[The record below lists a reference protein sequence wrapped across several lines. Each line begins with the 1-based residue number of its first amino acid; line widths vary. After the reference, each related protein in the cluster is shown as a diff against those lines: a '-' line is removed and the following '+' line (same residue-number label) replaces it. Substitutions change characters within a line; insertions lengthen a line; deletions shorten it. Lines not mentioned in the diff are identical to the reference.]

1 MTERCRL
8 PGPSSLKHTLQSLPS
23 QRVNAAAPS
32 TLMAEGDDA
41 TTPRT
46 DDAECAADPCPRSLL
61 IGSCVAASCVGVEYG
76 LIYPT
81 IYPYLR
87 ELGAHP
93 TVVTGVA
100 AAAFSLAKTAAFVP
114 LGAAADRFGPR
125 KPAVVA
131 FLVAAIG
138 NVYYFAASR
147 PLDVVVARAIVGL
160 GSSVT
165 GVLLGVVGS
174 GNCEDA
180 SSRRKRD
187 LRLAVFNGTSLLAV
201 LAGPG
206 LAALFS
212 FLPEGDH
219 EVLSVDAYSAPGL
232 FLAAL
237 ALLCA
242 VWALLALPA
251 TPPAQ
256 RSSRR
261 VGEAVIERNVSVKP
275 ARDVRDALI
284 TRRGAATLT
293 VSFVGGS
300 MIACLDTAFPVV
312 ARDDFQATTTTIS
325 LVLACFALLGV
336 FAMVLAMGYAK
347 KNDGDPGVARKRKV
361 RVVRVGLSF
370 EVIGALTGL
379 LAFLYVPPSH
389 IFAREVFGL
398 ASGALIILGALSASN
413 ANIQL
418 LAAVADM
425 GHHPGFYA
433 GLRSV
438 FVCAGRS
445 VGALSAGWLVAVSSK
460 TYLPVF
466 AFVVGVASLGLF
478 VFMVAPPRLVG
489 GSDLA
494 EPLLEGEAAAAP
506 V

>member
-1 MTERCRL
+1 MAETDGGATAST
-8 PGPSSLKHTLQSLPS
+8 PGTPQEAETP
-23 QRVNAAAPS
+23 AAP
-32 TLMAEGDDA
+32 
-41 TTPRT
+41 TPPV
-46 DDAECAADPCPRSLL
+46 DPCPRSLL
-61 IGSCVAASCVGVEYG
+61 VGACVAASCVGVEYG

-87 ELGAHP
+87 ELATHP
-93 TVVTGVA
+93 TIVTGVA

-114 LGAAADRFGPR
+114 LGAAADRYGPR
-125 KPAVVA
+125 RPAVIA
-131 FLVAAIG
+131 FLVAALG
-138 NVYYFAASR
+138 NVYYFAASK
-147 PLDVVVARAIVGL
+147 PLDIVVARAIVGL

-174 GNCEDA
+174 GDGDDA
-180 SSRRKRD
+180 TMRRKRD

-212 FLPEGDH
+212 VLPEGDH
-219 EVLSVDAYSAPGL
+219 QVFDIDAYSAPGL

-242 VWALLALPA
+242 VWASLALPA
-251 TPPAQ
+251 TPPG
-256 RSSRR
+256 RSRQ

-293 VSFVGGS
+293 VSFVGGAL
-300 MIACLDTAFPVV
+300 IACLDTAFPVA
-312 ARDDFQATTTTIS
+312 ARDDFRATTTTIS

-336 FAMVLAMGYAK
+336 FAMVLAMAYAK
-347 KNDGDPGVARKRKV
+347 KNDGDPAIARKRKV
-361 RVVRVGLSF
+361 RVVRVGLAF
-370 EVIGALTGL
+370 EVVGAVTGL
-379 LAFLYVPPSH
+379 VAFLYVPPSH
-389 IFAREVFGL
+389 ILAREVAGL
-398 ASGALIILGALSASN
+398 ASGALIILGALAASN

-494 EPLLEGEAAAAP
+494 EPLLDGEAAATP
-506 V
+506 VV

>member
-1 MTERCRL
+1 
-8 PGPSSLKHTLQSLPS
+8 
-23 QRVNAAAPS
+23 
-32 TLMAEGDDA
+32 MAETDGQTTASTPEDA
-41 TTPRT
+41 ETPR
-46 DDAECAADPCPRSLL
+46 AADPCPRSLL

-93 TVVTGVA
+93 TVLAGVA

-114 LGAAADRFGPR
+114 LGALADRYGPR
-125 KPAVVA
+125 RPAVIA
-131 FLVAAIG
+131 FLIAALG
-138 NVYYFAASR
+138 NVYYFAAAR
-147 PLDVVVARAIVGL
+147 PLDIVIARAIVGL

-174 GNCEDA
+174 GDGDDA
-180 SSRRKRD
+180 STRRKRD

-212 FLPEGDH
+212 FLPEGEH
-219 EVLSVDAYSAPGL
+219 ERYGMDAYSAPGL

-242 VWALLALPA
+242 VWALVALPA

-256 RSSRR
+256 RRASRH
-261 VGEAVIERNVSVKP
+261 VGEGLIEREQRITKP

-312 ARDDFQATTTTIS
+312 ARDDFHATTTTIS
-325 LVLACFALLGV
+325 LVLAAFALLGV
-336 FAMVLAMGYAK
+336 CAMIVAMGYAK
-347 KNDGDPGVARKRKV
+347 RGDGDPGIARKRKV
-361 RVVRVGLSF
+361 RVVRVGLSC
-370 EVIGALTGL
+370 EVVGALTGL
-379 LAFLYVPPSH
+379 VAFLYVPSSR
-389 IFAREVFGL
+389 IVMREVFGL
-398 ASGALIILGALSASN
+398 ASGALIILGALAASN

-445 VGALSAGWLVAVSSK
+445 VGALSAGWLVAVSSH

-466 AFVVGVASLGLF
+466 AFVVGVALLGLLAF
-478 VFMVAPPRLVG
+478 LVAPPRLVG
-489 GSDLA
+489 GSELA
-494 EPLLEGEAAAAP
+494 EPLLDGEATP
-506 V
+506 VV

>member
-1 MTERCRL
+1 
-8 PGPSSLKHTLQSLPS
+8 
-23 QRVNAAAPS
+23 
-32 TLMAEGDDA
+32 MAEN
-41 TTPRT
+41 
-46 DDAECAADPCPRSLL
+46 DAEATAPTPEGAETQATPSPRGTDPRASAAADPCPRSLL
-61 IGSCVAASCVGVEYG
+61 IGACVAASCVGVEYG

-93 TVVTGVA
+93 TVLAGVA

-114 LGAAADRFGPR
+114 LGALADRYGPR
-125 KPAVVA
+125 RPAVIA
-131 FLVAAIG
+131 FLIAALG
-138 NVYYFAASR
+138 NVYYFAAAR
-147 PLDVVVARAIVGL
+147 PLDIVIARAIVGL

-174 GNCEDA
+174 GDGDD
-180 SSRRKRD
+180 STMRRKRD

-212 FLPEGDH
+212 FLPEGEH
-219 EVLSVDAYSAPGL
+219 QRYGVDAYSAPGL

-242 VWALLALPA
+242 VWALVALPA

-256 RSSRR
+256 RRASRH
-261 VGEAVIERNVSVKP
+261 VGEGLIEREQQLTKP

-300 MIACLDTAFPVV
+300 LIACLDTAFPVV
-312 ARDDFQATTTTIS
+312 ARDDFHATTTTIS
-325 LVLACFALLGV
+325 LVLAAFALLGV
-336 FAMVLAMGYAK
+336 GAMVFAMAYAK
-347 KNDGDPGVARKRKV
+347 RGDGDPGVARKRKV
-361 RVVRVGLSF
+361 RVVRVGLSC
-370 EVIGALTGL
+370 EVVGAVTGL
-379 LAFLYVPPSH
+379 VAFLYVPPSH
-389 IFAREVFGL
+389 ILAREVAGL
-398 ASGALIILGALSASN
+398 ASGALIILGALAASN

-438 FVCAGRS
+438 CVCAGRS

-494 EPLLEGEAAAAP
+494 EPLLDDGEARP
-506 V
+506 VG

>member
-1 MTERCRL
+1 
-8 PGPSSLKHTLQSLPS
+8 
-23 QRVNAAAPS
+23 
-32 TLMAEGDDA
+32 MAESDDA
-41 TTPRT
+41 TTAPTPRT
-46 DDAECAADPCPRSLL
+46 EDEDPCPRALL
-61 IGSCVAASCVGVEYG
+61 IGACVAASCVGVEYG

-87 ELGAHP
+87 ELGTHP
-93 TVVTGVA
+93 TIVTGVA

-125 KPAVVA
+125 KPAVIA
-131 FLVAAIG
+131 FLVASIG
-138 NVYYFAASR
+138 NVYYFAASK
-147 PLDVVVARAIVGL
+147 PLDIVVARAIVGL

-174 GNCEDA
+174 GDGDD
-180 SSRRKRD
+180 STMRRKRD

-212 FLPEGDH
+212 CLPEGDH
-219 EVLSVDAYSAPGL
+219 AVYDIDAYSAPGL

-242 VWALLALPA
+242 VWASLALPA
-251 TPPAQ
+251 TPPG
-256 RSSRR
+256 RSRQ
-261 VGEAVIERNVSVKP
+261 VGEGLIEREPQLTKP

-293 VSFVGGS
+293 VSFVGGAL
-300 MIACLDTAFPVV
+300 IACLDTAFPVA
-312 ARDDFQATTTTIS
+312 ARDDFHATTTTIS

-336 FAMVLAMGYAK
+336 VAMVLAMAYAK
-347 KNDGDPGVARKRKV
+347 RGDGDFEIARKRKV
-361 RVVRVGLSF
+361 RVVRVGLAF
-370 EVIGALTGL
+370 EVVGALTGL
-379 LAFLYVPPSH
+379 VAFLYVPPSH
-389 IFAREVFGL
+389 IFLREVFGL

-445 VGALSAGWLVAVSSK
+445 VGALSAGWLVAVSSS

-494 EPLLEGEAAAAP
+494 EPLLDGEATP
-506 V
+506 VV